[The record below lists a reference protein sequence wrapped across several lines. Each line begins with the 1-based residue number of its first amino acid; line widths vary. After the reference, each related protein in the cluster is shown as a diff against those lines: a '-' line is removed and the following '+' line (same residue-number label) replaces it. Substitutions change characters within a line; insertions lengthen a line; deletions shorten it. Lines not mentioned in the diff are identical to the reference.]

1 MITHHPS
8 AAISRLAT
16 TFLVAMSLVLPAT
29 SWGFTPSTKPAE
41 TQSVPGNMLLA
52 LSVEFPT
59 GLQVSYSGNYD
70 TNALYD
76 GYFDNRKCY
85 SYSNSNEVFNPAS
98 GKTSTGACP
107 DSDHWSGNVLNWL
120 TMTNLDQFRSVMTG
134 GTRDNFSSKNSDY
147 SGDTVGSTARTLLI
161 RSFSDRNS
169 YFGDKTLSSAWPG
182 VPTSFNGRIAR
193 SGGNGSKLYIHDT
206 AGSNPSNNGDLE
218 TRLKKCSDSSISNNF
233 CVNVRIE
240 VCKEV
245 AATANSGAVGR
256 EDNCVGPYGTSPDT
270 YFKPQGLIQEY
281 SNSIRFGAMGYL
293 NQTGQTRDGGV
304 LRARMKSVGPIKIG
318 ENGASNSNKEW
329 NTDGTLVS
337 NPDSTDATNSSVNQ
351 SGVINYLN
359 KFGYTS
365 GYKGNDPVGELYYA
379 SLLYFRNTA
388 LPAQYTNSL
397 TDALKDGFPVIT
409 SFSDPIIKSCQKNF
423 ILGLGDKNTHC
434 DGNLPNSPS
443 NGGATCNNNAN
454 PTDASIDTTSLWNSI
469 VSMEGS
475 STWAGASTEGKPYM
489 AGLAWWANVNDI
501 RSDLTGKQSIAT
513 YWVDVLEN
521 NNGGTGIAAK
531 TQYWLAAK
539 YGGFR
544 QDLTANNSTNPNSAA
559 VSWDKDGNS
568 QPDTL
573 FAGNNPQA
581 LKAGL
586 RSAFA
591 DILARADDSSAS
603 SAAVTSNR
611 QTSTSQI
618 VYAGYNPKDWT
629 GSIRACS
636 PTQNSAQCD
645 ATPIWEASRWFN
657 TTYTA
662 GASPKLNNTNR
673 KIFTSINVSGI
684 FSKSAFLWDE
694 LNATQKTA
702 LNAADSDG
710 SDRVNYI
717 RGSRTHENSKFRTRG
732 AALIADVVN
741 SNVNYLAGS
750 GPLLKGPNFSGHA
763 AYRTSN
769 ASRASVVYVGT
780 NDGMLHAL
788 DAANGKEL
796 WAYVPGATYPK
807 LAGLTSTSY
816 AHEYFVD
823 ATAMVGDTQTGDTST
838 PWRTMLVG
846 GLGGGGKAYYALDI
860 SRQTPQANN
869 DGTPNASG
877 LRFSTMT
884 ETELANIPMW
894 EFTSA
899 QDTDLGYTYYEP
911 SIDSITGRFNQIAK
925 VASSTVA
932 GGVWRAILNNG
943 YGSTGNSAVLFFLN
957 TETGAVSTKL
967 TATSSGSGDNGLS
980 SPTPVDTDNDGL
992 IDTVYA
998 GDLRGRMHKFQFS
1011 KSDSTNTNYIRAAS
1025 GDVDGVWRHIGAL
1038 YEAAKPITVA
1048 PAVTKA
1054 CTGSTGW
1061 QVLFGTGKLNENA
1074 DFTNTDSNLF
1084 INVLD
1089 EGVSSSLTVT
1099 STSLADI
1106 TPVTTTVVAGNVRNW
1121 ATPTMTS
1128 KKGWKV
1134 NLAAGE
1140 RVISNPS
1147 LPPDSGAVLFGT
1159 AKPSGDLC
1167 DPGSSGYLMA
1177 VKVCS
1182 GATGDIE
1189 VGDGANLVSVG
1200 GYGVAASGILKTSN
1214 TYTNNNNKQ
1223 STVCNQPS
1231 CQGPGAPT
1239 LKSTGSPGG
1248 RYSWRQILSR

>member
-1 MITHHPS
+1 MNIFYSTLS
-8 AAISRLAT
+8 LAISLT
-16 TFLVAMSLVLPAT
+16 IPVT
-29 SWGFTPSTKPAE
+29 SWGFSASTKPAE

-59 GLQVSYSGNYD
+59 GLQASYTANYDKTVSYE
-70 TNALYD
+70 

-85 SYSNSNEVFNPAS
+85 SYSTTNEVFTPTS

-107 DSDHWSGNVLNWL
+107 DSAHWSGNVLNWL

-134 GTRDNFSSKNSDY
+134 GTRDNFSSKSAAY
-147 SGDTVGSTARTLLI
+147 QGDTVGSSARTVLI

-169 YFGDKTLSSAWPG
+169 YFPDKTLDSASWPG
-182 VPTSFNGRIAR
+182 VPTAFNGRIAR

-206 AGSNPSNNGDLE
+206 AGSTPSNNGDLSS
-218 TRLKKCSDSSISNNF
+218 RLQKCSDSSISNNTCF
-233 CVNVRIE
+233 NIRVN

-245 AATANSGAVGR
+245 AATGSSTAIGR
-256 EDNCVGPYGTSPDT
+256 EDNCIGPYGTSPDT
-270 YFKPQGLIQEY
+270 YYKPQGLIQEY

-304 LRARMKSVGPIKIG
+304 LRARMKSVGATKIG
-318 ENGASNSNKEW
+318 ENGATNTNKEW
-329 NTDGTLVS
+329 NSDGTLIS
-337 NPDSTDATNSSVNQ
+337 NPDPTDATNSSVTQ

-379 SLLYFRNTA
+379 SLLYFRNISFPT
-388 LPAQYTNSL
+388 QYTDNL

-409 SFSDPIIKSCQKNF
+409 SYSDPIIRSCQKNF
-423 ILGLGDKNTHC
+423 ILGIGDKNTHC

-443 NGGATCNNNAN
+443 NGGSTCNNNPN
-454 PTDASIDTTSLWNSI
+454 PSDSSIDTTSLWNSI
-469 VSMEGS
+469 VTMEGS
-475 STWAGASTEGKPYM
+475 SSWAGGSTQGKPYM

-501 RSDLTGKQSIAT
+501 RSDLTGKQSVST

-521 NNGGTGIAAK
+521 NNGGSGIAAK
-531 TQYWLAAK
+531 TQYWLATK

-544 QDLTANNSTNPNSAA
+544 QELTSNNNTDPNSASN
-559 VSWDKDGNS
+559 SWDKDGNS

-581 LKAGL
+581 LKSGL
-586 RSAFA
+586 RAAFA

-611 QTSTSQI
+611 QTSSSEI
-618 VYAGYNPKDWT
+618 IYAGYNPKDWT

-636 PTQNSAQCD
+636 PTQNAAQCD
-645 ATPIWEASRWFN
+645 STPIWEASRWFN
-657 TTYTA
+657 TSYTA
-662 GASPKLNNTNR
+662 GASPKLNDTNR
-673 KIFTSINVSGI
+673 KIITSINASGT
-684 FSKSAFLWDE
+684 FSKSPFLWNS
-694 LNATQKTA
+694 LNDTQKSG
-702 LNAADSDG
+702 LNGADTDG
-710 SDRVNYI
+710 SARVTYI
-717 RGSRTHENSKFRTRG
+717 RGSRSLEGSKFRTRG
-732 AALIADVVN
+732 PALLGDVVN
-741 SNVNYLAGS
+741 SNVTYLSGS
-750 GPLLKGPNFSGHA
+750 GPLLKGSNFSGHA
-763 AYRTSN
+763 TYRAAN
-769 ASRASVVYVGT
+769 ASREPVVYVGT

-788 DAANGKEL
+788 DGSNGKEL
-796 WAYVPGATYPK
+796 WAYVPGAIYSK
-807 LAGLTSTSY
+807 LPALTSQSFS
-816 AHEYFVD
+816 HGYFVD
-823 ATAMVGDTQTGDTST
+823 ATAMLGDTQTGDTT
-838 PWRTMLVG
+838 NPWRTMLIG

-860 SRQTPQANN
+860 SRQTPQPNN

-884 ETELANIPMW
+884 EAQLANIPMW
-894 EFTSA
+894 EFTSS
-899 QDTDLGYTYYEP
+899 QDSDLGYTYYEP

-925 VASSTVA
+925 IASSSVA

-943 YGSTGNSAVLFFLN
+943 YGSTDNNAVLFFLN

-992 IDTVYA
+992 VDTVYA

-1011 KSDSTNTNYIRAAS
+1011 KLDATNTNYVLAAS
-1025 GDVDGVWRHIGAL
+1025 GDADGAWRHIGAL
-1038 YEAAKPITVA
+1038 YEATKPITAA

-1054 CTGSTGW
+1054 CTGSSGW
-1061 QVLFGTGKLNENA
+1061 QVLFGTGKLNEDA
-1074 DFTNTDSNLF
+1074 DFTNTDANLF
-1084 INVLD
+1084 YSVLD

-1099 STSLADI
+1099 SVNLADI
-1106 TPVTTTVVAGNVRNW
+1106 TPTASTVVAGNVRNW
-1121 ATPTMTS
+1121 TTPTMTG
-1128 KKGWKV
+1128 KKGWKL
-1134 NLAAGE
+1134 NLLSGE

-1189 VGDGANLVSVG
+1189 VGEGANRVSVG
-1200 GYGVAASGILKTSN
+1200 GYGVAASGILKVSN
-1214 TYTNNNNKQ
+1214 TYTNTKNKQ
-1223 STVCNQPS
+1223 TIVCNQAD
-1231 CQGPGAPT
+1231 CQRSTPPT